1 MKSLPFA
8 AFIVIIL
15 VVKWLW
21 KWYSLYSADDP
32 KRMAPYP
39 AQPIKGRKKYH
50 VMMDVRKLDQ
60 RNWLTI
66 DKNYMAEH
74 QVRNDLLRNERSR
87 VIQCLP
93 ESQEACKEALEE
105 VVAFLC
111 GRFPGMFEKKQRGG
125 EVTVLNKKT
134 GEKFLFG
141 GKSNEMEPLEIAV
154 RLTMED
160 LSILMTNEDGE
171 YYLAASATL
180 FPVGWS
186 VNQRI
191 GWTISQIHGPVPLWQ
206 QQVANS
212 VSKFLARLTPQSPME
227 RSNYFIE
234 VRRPDEDLFSTLFR
248 PEGLSEETNQL
259 QPHDIIIRRE
269 RQTFRRLPRTGALVF
284 GVKTTLTALDEL
296 SMQELENL
304 GKEVESWP
312 EDVGKYKGRDIW
324 GAKVLEFCRQQRAG
338 GQAVEVC

>member
-111 GRFPGMFEKKQRGG
+111 ERFPGMFEKKQRGG
-125 EVTVLNKKT
+125 EMTVLNKKT

-141 GKSNEMEPLEIAV
+141 ESKEMEPLEIAV

-171 YYLAASATL
+171 YYLYATAPPENIPPTQWL
-180 FPVGWS
+180 
-186 VNQRI
+186 
-191 GWTISQIHGPVPLWQ
+191 TIRAEQ
-206 QQVANS
+206 QAQLS
-212 VSKFLARLTPQSPME
+212 SP
-227 RSNYFIE
+227 
-234 VRRPDEDLFSTLFR
+234 
-248 PEGLSEETNQL
+248 
-259 QPHDIIIRRE
+259 
-269 RQTFRRLPRTGALVF
+269 
-284 GVKTTLTALDEL
+284 
-296 SMQELENL
+296 
-304 GKEVESWP
+304 
-312 EDVGKYKGRDIW
+312 
-324 GAKVLEFCRQQRAG
+324 
-338 GQAVEVC
+338 